1 MSRADLARASGLTP
15 TTVSNVI
22 GELVDE
28 GMIEEAG
35 RTLSGSVGKPAT
47 LVSVVADARHVV
59 CLDLS
64 CAGEIRGAVVNL
76 ARKVVARRS
85 VRRREASG
93 AALVGQRIATTAIE
107 IASELAD
114 ETDRPLLGVGVAT
127 PGVVDTDG
135 IVVRAAHL
143 GLDHVS
149 LGPQLTAAL
158 GLPVRVAND
167 AHAAALGELAFVTS
181 DSGNVLLVRIAEGIG
196 AGLVINH
203 QLFTGTAHA
212 AGEIGHVVV
221 NPRGELCACGKR
233 GCLETV
239 VTTPL
244 AEARATG
251 RVDRTVVAGAG
262 RHLGTALA
270 HLVSA
275 LNITTV
281 VVSGADE
288 VLGETFRR
296 AASDAIRKRILDDLG
311 GSVELRPSNFGDD
324 DALLGAAVLILDQE
338 LGVA

>member
-15 TTVSNVI
+15 TTVSNVV

-64 CAGEIRGAVVNL
+64 CDGEIRGAVVNL
-76 ARKVVARRS
+76 SRKVVARRS
-85 VRRREASG
+85 VRRRESSG
-93 AALVGQRIATTAIE
+93 AALTGQSIATTSI
-107 IASELAD
+107 ELAGELTD
-114 ETDRPLLGVGVAT
+114 QTDRPLLGIGVAT

-135 IVVRAAHL
+135 VVVRAAHL
-143 GLDHVS
+143 GLDHIA
-149 LGPQLTAAL
+149 LGPQLSAAL

-167 AHAAALGELAFVTS
+167 AHAAALGELAFATTE
-181 DSGNVLLVRIAEGIG
+181 SGNVLLVRIAEGIG
-196 AGLVINH
+196 AGLVLNH
-203 QLFTGTAHA
+203 QLFTGTNHA

-221 NPRGELCACGKR
+221 NPRGALCVCGKR

-244 AEARATG
+244 SEARAAG
-251 RVDRTVVAGAG
+251 RLDRAVVASAG
-262 RHLGTALA
+262 RHLGAALA

-275 LNITTV
+275 LNIDSV
-281 VVSGADE
+281 VLSGSDE
-288 VLGETFRR
+288 VLGETFRT
-296 AASDAIRKRILDDLG
+296 AARDAIRKRTLDDLG